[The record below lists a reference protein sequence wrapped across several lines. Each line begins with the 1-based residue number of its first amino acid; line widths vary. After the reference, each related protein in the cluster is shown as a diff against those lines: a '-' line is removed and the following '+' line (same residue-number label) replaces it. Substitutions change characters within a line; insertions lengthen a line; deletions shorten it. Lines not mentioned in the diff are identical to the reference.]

1 VIPHDGTRDEYM
13 RLRERLAELVRWGL
27 TRKSAIESLTINP
40 ARVLGL
46 EKKLGTMEKGKDAD
60 LVFLDGDP
68 LDPQAKVTRVM
79 ILGRFVEVKRQK
91 L

>member
-1 VIPHDGTRDEYM
+1 M
-13 RLRERLAELVRWGL
+13 RFRERLAELVRSGL
-27 TRKSAIESLTINP
+27 TRKAAIESLTINP

-46 EKKLGTMEKGKDAD
+46 EKKLGTIEKGKDAD
-60 LVFLDGDP
+60 LVFFNGDP
-68 LDPQAKVTRVM
+68 LDPQAKVMRVM